1 VSTHPEAV
9 DFESVGTEPR
19 DLPPASALEV
29 LVTEL
34 LGAVPEVRDALL
46 SAADALL
53 DAARA
58 LVDAADRAVCQ
69 QRGEPLGEPG
79 GEPGGAPE

>member
-9 DFESVGTEPR
+9 DVGRAGAES
-19 DLPPASALEV
+19 DDFPPTSALDV
-29 LVTEL
+29 LVAEL

-46 SAADALL
+46 SAADSLL

-58 LVDAADRAVCQ
+58 LVDAGDRALCRQ
-69 QRGEPLGEPG
+69 HGEAEERPEEPAGEPG
-79 GEPGGAPE
+79 

>member
-1 VSTHPEAV
+1 VSTHPDAV
-9 DFESVGTEPR
+9 DFERVGTEPR

-46 SAADALL
+46 SAADSLL

-69 QRGEPLGEPG
+69 QRGEPRRDAGEDPA
-79 GEPGGAPE
+79 GAPE